1 MGRET
6 FTHYSF
12 ETAVESKGI
21 SFERKADGTRR
32 ATSSVTREAEQ
43 RSRNTGKLD
52 PAVDPAI
59 MVIRRSLPR
68 FEEMPDGRFEM
79 TVGCPMDVESSCDT
93 TGSMGDNVQT
103 MIEVLPETY
112 GIISEVLPGYD
123 LQLALGIFGDQVDD
137 FIVNRPQFEMT
148 AEKIVDYVTKLVPES
163 GGGDGPEDPQYA
175 IFGAAYLTDTY
186 TNRLGLKG
194 YHFLITD
201 APMHNERLDPNLI
214 ERVYGENVWKDLADN
229 GFPEITRNN
238 LPDYNDMFKQLHNRA
253 HAFMIGLDGATSYFS
268 TYYDVQHRIDI
279 RDTRCLPAI
288 EAAVIGLTEGTLQPM
303 DLRKFLKEHQVST
316 ANIDRAMPGLSQV
329 ELSAQRKLEQAAKIV
344 IPKKGDIFAK
354 KTDKQP
360 VNASAL
366 PEVPVLKVPKETGK
380 PKKSTWI

>member
-1 MGRET
+1 
-6 FTHYSF
+6 
-12 ETAVESKGI
+12 
-21 SFERKADGTRR
+21 
-32 ATSSVTREAEQ
+32 
-43 RSRNTGKLD
+43 
-52 PAVDPAI
+52 

-68 FEEMPDGRFEM
+68 FEEMPDGRFEL
-79 TVGCPMDVESSCDT
+79 TIGCPMDMESTCDT

-112 GIISEVLPGYD
+112 GVISEVLPGYD
-123 LQLALGIFGDQVDD
+123 LQLALGIFGDMVDR

-163 GGGDGPEDPQYA
+163 NGGDIHEDPQYA
-175 IFGAAYLTDTY
+175 IFGAAYLTDTF
-186 TNRLGLKG
+186 TNRIGLKG
-194 YHFLITD
+194 YHFMITD
-201 APMHNERLDPNLI
+201 APMHRYRLDPDLI
-214 ERVYGENVWKDLADN
+214 ERVYGEDVWKNLADN
-229 GFPEITRNN
+229 GHSDITRTN
-238 LPDYNDMFKQLHNRA
+238 LPDIDDMFKALHKRA
-253 HAFMIGLDGATSYFS
+253 HAFVIGLGGATSYFS
-268 TYYDVQHRIDI
+268 TYYDVRHRINI
-279 RDTRCLPAI
+279 HDTRCLPAI

-303 DLRKFLKEHQVST
+303 DLRKFLKDHQVSN

-360 VNASAL
+360 VDASAL
-366 PEVPVLKVPKETGK
+366 PDVPVLKAPKEPDK

>member
-123 LQLALGIFGDQVDD
+123 PQLALGIFGDKVDR
-137 FIVNRPQFEMT
+137 FIINRPQFEMT

-163 GGGDGPEDPQYA
+163 NGGDGPEDPQYA

-214 ERVYGENVWKDLADN
+214 ERVYGENVWKELADN
-229 GFPEITRNN
+229 GHANITRKT
-238 LPDYNDMFKQLHNRA
+238 LPDYDDMFKALHARA
-253 HAFMIGLDGATSYFS
+253 HAFMISLDGAERYFER
-268 TYYDVQHRIDI
+268 YYDSSHRVCIE
-279 RDTRCLPAI
+279 DTRCLPAI
-288 EAAVIGLTEGTLQPM
+288 EAAIIGLTEGTLQPM
-303 DLRKFLKEHQVST
+303 DVQKFLKDHQVSA
-316 ANIDRAMPGLSQV
+316 ANTKEALDGLNRVKFATQRR
-329 ELSAQRKLEQAAKIV
+329 LQKSAGIV
-344 IPKKGDIFAK
+344 IPQKGDIFAT
-354 KTDKQP
+354 KTDLQP
-360 VNASAL
+360 VAKAG
-366 PEVPVLKVPKETGK
+366 ETVEAPK
-380 PKKSTWI
+380 PKKEPKKSSWI

>member
-123 LQLALGIFGDQVDD
+123 PQLALGIFGDKVDR
-137 FIVNRPQFEMT
+137 FIINRPQFEMT

-163 GGGDGPEDPQYA
+163 NGGDGPEDPQYA

-214 ERVYGENVWKDLADN
+214 ERVYGENVWKELADN
-229 GFPEITRNN
+229 GHADITRKT
-238 LPDYNDMFKQLHNRA
+238 LPDYDDMFKALHARA
-253 HAFMIGLDGATSYFS
+253 HAFMISLKGAEDYFER
-268 TYYDVQHRIDI
+268 YYDDHHRICI
-279 RDTRCLPAI
+279 SDTRCLPAI
-288 EAAVIGLTEGTLQPM
+288 EAAIIGITEGTLQPM
-303 DLRKFLKEHQVST
+303 EVKKFLKDHQVSERN
-316 ANIDRAMPGLSQV
+316 AGQALPGLNRV
-329 ELSAQRKLEQAAKIV
+329 MFAAQRKLQQAAGIV
-344 IPKKGDIFAK
+344 IPVKGDIFAT
-354 KTDKQP
+354 KTDLQP
-360 VNASAL
+360 VA
-366 PEVPVLKVPKETGK
+366 KVGETVEAPK
-380 PKKSTWI
+380 PKKEPKKSSWI